1 MRLGGVRGPVELQEP
16 VGRRRRDRD
25 AVAKAL
31 VEAPAL
37 VHELFHVVKEALDVL
52 GAGLRRRRGDG
63 RLGLALGKPAE
74 RVGHG
79 AAALHHGPH
88 KAPLLRDD
96 RRHSVHK

>member
-16 VGRRRRDRD
+16 VGRRRRDCH

-37 VHELFHVVKEALDVL
+37 VHELFHVVEEALDVL
-52 GAGLRRRRGDG
+52 GARLGHRFGG
-63 RLGLALGKPAE
+63 RLGLPLGKPAE
-74 RVGHG
+74 RVGDR
-79 AAALHHGPH
+79 AAALQHGAHHR
-88 KAPLLRDD
+88 ALLRDH